1 MLVSDG
7 GILKTLSHRQMQRAN
22 KRALKVTAKKE
33 KQSKKFINKSD
44 ITPKSILKSP
54 QNSENHSTSI
64 IDTGSKTEIVGN
76 SLVQNDEF
84 KSAFNGTQFQSH
96 KKSKKQKIN
105 SFVVNSFEIN
115 DNNKQSNEKKLLK
128 NKTNGFKET
137 PCVNYEVD
145 HSKDMS
151 VVNGLSKRGKKRKT
165 SERDSS
171 QAGNLVFQ
179 HTCNIS

>member
-1 MLVSDG
+1 
-7 GILKTLSHRQMQRAN
+7 MQRAN

-76 SLVQNDEF
+76 SLVQNDEL

-115 DNNKQSNEKKLLK
+115 DNKQSNEKKLLK

-145 HSKDMS
+145 NSKDMS

>member
-54 QNSENHSTSI
+54 QNLENHSTSI
-64 IDTGSKTEIVGN
+64 IDIGSKTEIV
-76 SLVQNDEF
+76 QNDEL
-84 KSAFNGTQFQSH
+84 KSAQFQSH

-115 DNNKQSNEKKLLK
+115 DNNKQSNETKLLK

-145 HSKDMS
+145 NSKDMS

-179 HTCNIS
+179 LLVI

>member
-1 MLVSDG
+1 
-7 GILKTLSHRQMQRAN
+7 MQRAN

-54 QNSENHSTSI
+54 QNLENHSTSI
-64 IDTGSKTEIVGN
+64 IDIGSKTEIVGN
-76 SLVQNDEF
+76 SLVQNDEL
-84 KSAFNGTQFQSH
+84 KSAQFQSH

-145 HSKDMS
+145 NSKDMS

-179 HTCNIS
+179 LTRNIN